1 MPTGFQISSYWRLPC
16 TQDTSDLQ
24 VHSLDLILAS
34 HLSTSESKSF
44 SSWFCTTLEK
54 IDLPKA
60 LASKLPT
67 AYEPESLFT
76 AFKVILPRRKGYWVR
91 RNIIQ
96 QRFVDA
102 DAKSVVDLTQARQYY
117 EPDKVEN
124 LSARSLPGLL
134 EIAVGVIELNART
147 CLDSFVEEFAALE
160 LEVLNRLSLPL
171 LLPEPIPRY
180 RLAVLH
186 GRYNFKM
193 TEMLY
198 CAASEMDIEI
208 YVLAEP
214 DHWFQSNEYAAFRKA
229 YIPIDIQ
236 RVDNTLAQ
244 RIVDALHDH
253 NIEVNGVVA
262 LTDKWL
268 IPAAQAAQ
276 ILGLPT
282 ESTRVYEICRDKF
295 LTRQL
300 DLPFDFMS
308 ERVEGLKGAEV
319 WLERIRQNRET
330 LKYPLIVKP
339 CAGWALEGVR
349 KVYNEAELLGAV
361 SKANLNDYS
370 RGDLVTIETYIDGP
384 EFDANFVLWEGKQLF
399 YEISDQFPA
408 EADIVTSSS
417 TNFLE
422 TELFLPSVLPSNE
435 QDVIRQDM
443 LNVLNKMACQNGIHH
458 MEGRMRNSAM
468 EYRLTDGTTD
478 LAWKSDAFIGE
489 PKSVLIENNPRPP
502 GTNSN
507 TVILHTYGVEFY
519 ALHLLIAIGDAPRI
533 RALSVPF
540 KNGPQYHC
548 DLVSIPVVKG
558 GFFASWDATA
568 DLFQRL
574 PHLQTLVK
582 KSGCYFSYGEEVP
595 DPSSGIW
602 TQIAYFMA
610 AQEIRVNFRYKLV
623 PSLNELDV

>member
-1 MPTGFQISSYWRLPC
+1 M
-16 TQDTSDLQ
+16 
-24 VHSLDLILAS
+24 
-34 HLSTSESKSF
+34 
-44 SSWFCTTLEK
+44 
-54 IDLPKA
+54 
-60 LASKLPT
+60 ASKLPT
-67 AYEPESLFT
+67 AHEPESLFT
-76 AFKVILPRRKGYWVR
+76 AFKVILPRSKGYWVR
-91 RNIIQ
+91 RNIIR

-102 DAKSVVDLTQARQYY
+102 GAKSVEDFAQARQYY
-117 EPDKVEN
+117 EPAEIEN
-124 LSARSLPGLL
+124 LCARSLPALL
-134 EIAVGVIELNART
+134 DIAVGVIELHTRT
-147 CLDSFVEEFAALE
+147 CLDSVVEESDALE
-160 LEVLNRLSLPL
+160 LDVLNRLSLPL

-198 CAASEMDIEI
+198 RAASEMDIEI
-208 YVLAEP
+208 FVLAEP
-214 DHWFQSNEYAAFRKA
+214 DHWFQSNEYVKFRKA
-229 YIPIDIQ
+229 YIPVDIQ
-236 RVDNTLAQ
+236 RVDDTLPQ

-253 NIEVNGVVA
+253 HIEVNGVVA

-300 DLPFDFMS
+300 DLPPDFMS
-308 ERVEGLKGAEV
+308 ERVEGLKGAKV
-319 WLERIRQNRET
+319 WLEKKRKNGET
-330 LKYPLIVKP
+330 LEYPLIVKP
-339 CAGWALEGVR
+339 CAGWASEGVR
-349 KVYNEAELLGAV
+349 KVHSEAELLDAV
-361 SKANLNDYS
+361 GKANLNDYS

-384 EFDANFVLWEGKQLF
+384 EFDANFVLWEGKPLF
-399 YEISDQFPA
+399 SEISDQFPA
-408 EADIVTSSS
+408 EADIDTSSS

-422 TELFLPSVLPSNE
+422 TELFLPSALPSNE
-435 QDVIRQDM
+435 QDLIRQDM
-443 LNVLNKMACQNGIHH
+443 LNILGKIASQNGIHH

-468 EYRLTDGTTD
+468 EYRVTDGTTD
-478 LAWKSDAFIGE
+478 LAWKSDALIGE

-519 ALHLLIAIGDAPRI
+519 ALHLLIALGDAPRI

-540 KNGPQYHC
+540 RNGSQYHC
-548 DLVSIPVVKG
+548 DLVSIPVVRG
-558 GFFASWDATA
+558 GIFASRGATA

-574 PHLQTLVK
+574 PHLQSLVK

-602 TQIAYFMA
+602 TQIAYFMVASRTSRKEVIYA
-610 AQEIRVNFRYKLV
+610 AQEIRENFRYKLV
-623 PSLNELDV
+623 TSLNELDA